1 MEDITQKDVTAA
13 LAKASWVMLTTARS
27 DGKLL
32 AHPMVPQQVTDD
44 SDLWFFLSLT
54 GDQAEA
60 LRQGPHVNVSV
71 AEAGTW
77 LSVSGTVAFVEDQA
91 KIDELWNDRAAA
103 WFDGGRTD
111 PTLGLIRVTTESAQ
125 FWGTPGGKVRSIAE
139 LVKSRVSGNEPSGG
153 SDTIPL

>member
-1 MEDITQKDVTAA
+1 MTDITQKDVTAA
-13 LAKASWVMLTTARS
+13 LKKAPWVMLTTARS

-60 LRQGPHVNVSV
+60 LRQGPHVNISV

-77 LSVSGTVAFVEDQA
+77 LSVSGTVAFVQDQA
-91 KIDELWNDRAAA
+91 KIDELWNDPAAE
-103 WFDGGRTD
+103 WFEGGRTD
-111 PTLGLIRVTTESAQ
+111 SSLGLLKVASNSAQ

-139 LVKSRVSGNEPSGG
+139 LVKSRVSGDKPSGG
-153 SDTIPL
+153 SDTVPL